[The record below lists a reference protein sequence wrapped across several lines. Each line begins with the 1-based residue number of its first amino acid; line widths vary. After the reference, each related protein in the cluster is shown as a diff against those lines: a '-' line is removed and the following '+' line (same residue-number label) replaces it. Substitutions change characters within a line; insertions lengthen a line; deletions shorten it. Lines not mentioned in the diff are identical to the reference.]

1 MTPSLCIEEMY
12 MAFFIILFNKERTK
26 DIHQKIQ
33 SLHSTP
39 TNPTM
44 VEYHAHKALCV
55 ENNKIPPIA
64 RNHEP

>member
-1 MTPSLCIEEMY
+1 MTPSLYIEEMY
-12 MAFFIILFNKERTK
+12 IAFFIILFNKERTK

-44 VEYHAHKALCV
+44 VEYHAHKALCW
-55 ENNKIPPIA
+55 KTTKSLQ
-64 RNHEP
+64 